1 MSIAAS
7 TYPPMMPTRPCSF
20 CLCLQGGS
28 VFADFDTDESE
39 IVSLRRIS
47 FDGFGCCSVDGQTTK
62 MSSDD
67 SRILLSAIASGQL
80 ETAPVDAA
88 LRRYFAENSN
98 VIWDDALTEHE
109 LL

>member
-1 MSIAAS
+1 MSIS
-7 TYPPMMPTRPCSF
+7 VETFPKMPTRPCSF

-28 VFADFDTDESE
+28 VFADFDTDDTE

-47 FDGFGCCSVDGQTTK
+47 FDGFGCCEVRESITK

-67 SRILLSAIASGQL
+67 SHLLLDAIARGELGSAQV
-80 ETAPVDAA
+80 EEA
-88 LRRYFAENSN
+88 LRRYFRENKA
-98 VIWDDALTEHE
+98 VIWSEALAQHD